1 VGIPFSSIFDGQ
13 GGLDALI
20 NTSATTNCPLYS
32 ASAVNATLSKVLTVN
47 ICAPRRGQIVGQTF
61 TFKGSGQAFNGIAK
75 RMELWIDGK
84 KVAENLEDQ
93 LNATVSLSRGNHVAS
108 FVVVNTFD
116 ESSSKTVNFTAQY

>member
-1 VGIPFSSIFDGQ
+1 
-13 GGLDALI
+13 LI
-20 NTSATTNCPLYS
+20 NTSAATNCPLHG
-32 ASAVNATLSKVLTVN
+32 ASLANATLSTALTVN
-47 ICAPRRGQIVGQTF
+47 ICASHKGQIVGQTF

-93 LNATVSLSRGNHVAS
+93 LAATVSLSRGNHTAS

-116 ESSSKTVNFTAQY
+116 QSASKTVNFTAQY